1 MILKP
6 NYAAIIFFFLFP
18 IFLIGQENIE
28 VIQKSVKMSQGEQP
42 AYIVEIPQ
50 ADYELVLKD
59 WTKIIR
65 QNTKSKFE
73 ELEHEMIIRGTQI
86 KEISKNP
93 MTIYSAVINADSTI
107 KVVAVFEIDSIFF
120 SFAEEKPDLQTE
132 KTHHHIKNFMLD
144 FAVDQYKYA
153 VEVELSDAEKLLK
166 TKNKE
171 LAELEKQNETY
182 QKDVKENEQSVKN
195 SEDLISSYERDS
207 ERKLSEINSKK
218 ESIAGLSSDPELSS
232 QAKDQLK
239 ALEKEKKN
247 IGDKLEKE
255 QKNIVKY
262 QANIEELTRYI
273 EDYNEKQVEK
283 KAEIEKQE
291 DIVNSVKAKFH
302 GIK

>member
-42 AYIVEIPQ
+42 AYIIEIPQ
-50 ADYELVLKD
+50 ADYDLVLKE

-65 QNTKSKFE
+65 KNTKSKFE

-86 KEISKNP
+86 HEISKNP
-93 MTIYSAVINADSTI
+93 MTIYSAVINADSSI

-120 SFAEEKPDLQTE
+120 SFGEEKPDLQTE
-132 KTHHHIKNFMLD
+132 KTHHHIKNFMYD

-171 LAELEKQNETY
+171 LAELEKQNESY
-182 QKDVKENEQSVKN
+182 QKDVKENEQNIKN

-218 ESIAGLSSDPELSS
+218 ESIAGLSSDLELSS

-273 EDYNEKQVEK
+273 QDYSEKQVEK

-291 DIVNSVKAKFH
+291 DIVNSVKAKLH
-302 GIK
+302 GVN